1 MTIGIFASGKGSNA
15 QNIISHFKDSNH
27 KFIVITNNPDAGV
40 IDIAWKLNVGCI
52 IFSQRDNL
60 LQVLKSNDIEF
71 IVLAGYLKL
80 IPSDVISNYQGRII
94 NIHPSLLP
102 KYGGKGMWGM
112 NVHNKIIEDKQ
123 TESGI
128 TIHHVSEKYDEGQ
141 IIQQHKCEV
150 LLCDTPES
158 LAKKI
163 SLLEREYF
171 PKCIE
176 SLLTT
181 L

>member
-1 MTIGIFASGKGSNA
+1 MNIAIFASGKGSNA
-15 QNIISHFKDSNH
+15 ENIIKHFRYKSHKI
-27 KFIVITNNPDAGV
+27 IVFTNNDNAGV
-40 IDIAWKLNVGCI
+40 IEIAWNYNVNCI
-52 IFSQRDNL
+52 IFNKYENL
-60 LQVLKSNDIEF
+60 NSILQSNQIDF
-71 IVLAGYLKL
+71 IVLAGYVKL
-80 IPSDVISNYQGRII
+80 IPSDVVSNYQGRII

-112 NVHNKIIEDKQ
+112 NVHNSVIDNKEK
-123 TESGI
+123 ESGI
-128 TIHHVSEKYDEGQ
+128 TIHYVSENYDEGQ
-141 IIQQHKCEV
+141 IIEQHKCEI

-176 SLLTT
+176 RLLTF
-181 L
+181 

>member
-1 MTIGIFASGKGSNA
+1 MRIAILASGKGTNA
-15 QNIISHFKDSNH
+15 ENIIRYFKNKNH
-27 KFIVITNNPDAGV
+27 DFLILTNNPKSGV
-40 IDIAWKLNVGCI
+40 IDKAKLLKVKVLTVTKLE
-52 IFSQRDNL
+52 NL
-60 LQVLKSNDIEF
+60 NLILKYNSIDFVI
-71 IVLAGYLKL
+71 LAGFLKL
-80 IPSDVISNYQGRII
+80 IPTDVINAFQKRII

-112 NVHNKIIEDKQ
+112 NVHKEVIRNKEL
-123 TESGI
+123 ESGI
-128 TIHHVSEKYDEGQ
+128 TIHYVSEKYDEGQ
-141 IIQQHKCEV
+141 IIEQHKCEV
-150 LLCDTPES
+150 LLCDTPEI

-176 SLLTT
+176 KLIT